1 MLPNAERELYIR
13 GQILERRLPD
23 DVMGRRAAKSLRAE
37 GGSMA
42 VGNISTLYLTT
53 KKRLICNKGSLE
65 FYSLHCPYP
74 RAFKKDYLPPLESK
88 CIVETL
94 CCFLKSFHMEI

>member
-37 GGSMA
+37 GGSME
-42 VGNISTLYLTT
+42 VGNISTLYLIT
-53 KKRLICNKGSLE
+53 KKR
-65 FYSLHCPYP
+65 
-74 RAFKKDYLPPLESK
+74 
-88 CIVETL
+88 
-94 CCFLKSFHMEI
+94 

>member
-42 VGNISTLYLTT
+42 VGNISTLYLSISIWNFILYIALYIALDNILVHLR
-53 KKRLICNKGSLE
+53 KIIYPHSNPNVSLRLCAVS
-65 FYSLHCPYP
+65 
-74 RAFKKDYLPPLESK
+74 
-88 CIVETL
+88 
-94 CCFLKSFHMEI
+94 